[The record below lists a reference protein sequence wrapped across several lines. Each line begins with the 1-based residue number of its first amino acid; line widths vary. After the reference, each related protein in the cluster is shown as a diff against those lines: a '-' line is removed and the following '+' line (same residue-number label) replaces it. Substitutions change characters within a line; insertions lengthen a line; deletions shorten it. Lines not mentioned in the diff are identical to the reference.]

1 MPLEI
6 ERKFL
11 LEAFEPPE
19 TAVRQHI
26 EQGYIAIKD
35 DGTEVRLRRIGGSC
49 VLGVK
54 RKASGAG
61 AGSPAGS
68 PAGSTVRIEVERE
81 LGEEEFTELWPAT
94 EGARLVKERYTFD
107 ASGVTVYADVYQGEL
122 AGLRT
127 VEVEFG
133 SEAEAEAFSAPEWFG
148 AEITG
153 VKAYKNQT
161 LATGGLPKS

>member
-6 ERKFL
+6 ERKFRL
-11 LEAFEPPE
+11 DAFEPPE

-26 EQGYIAIKD
+26 DQGYIAIND
-35 DGTEVRLRRIGGSC
+35 DGTEVRLRRIGGSH

-54 RKASGAG
+54 RGKAG
-61 AGSPAGS
+61 ASA
-68 PAGSTVRIEVERE
+68 VRVEVERE

-94 EGARLVKERYTFD
+94 EGARLLKDRYTFD
-107 ASGVTVYADVYQGEL
+107 SAGVTVEVDVYQGEL
-122 AGLRT
+122 AGLLT

-133 SEAEAEAFSAPEWFG
+133 SVAEAEAFTPPDWFG

-153 VKAYKNQT
+153 VAAYKNQT
-161 LATGGLPKS
+161 LATRGLPQA

>member
-6 ERKFL
+6 ERKFRL
-11 LEAFEPPE
+11 ASFDPPPA
-19 TAVRQHI
+19 AVRQRI

-54 RKASGAG
+54 RSTAG
-61 AGSPAGS
+61 GSPA
-68 PAGSTVRIEVERE
+68 RIEVERE

-94 EGARLVKERYTFD
+94 AGARLVKDRYTFD
-107 ASGVTVYADVYQGEL
+107 EAGVTVYADVYQEEL
-122 AGLRT
+122 AGLLT
-127 VEVEFG
+127 AEVEFG
-133 SEAEAEAFSAPEWFG
+133 SVAEAEAFTPPDWFG
-148 AEITG
+148 VEITG

-161 LATGGLPKS
+161 LATRGLPEA

>member
-54 RKASGAG
+54 RKASGV
-61 AGSPAGS
+61 GSP
-68 PAGSTVRIEVERE
+68 VRIEVERE
-81 LGEEEFTELWPAT
+81 LGEQEFTELWPAT

-133 SEAEAEAFSAPEWFG
+133 SEAEAAAFSAPEWFG

-161 LATGGLPKS
+161 LATGGLPNS

>member
-6 ERKFL
+6 ERKFRL
-11 LEAFEPPE
+11 TSFEPPE

-35 DGTEVRLRRIGGSC
+35 DGTEVRLRRIGGRR

-54 RKASGAG
+54 RGTAG
-61 AGSPAGS
+61 ASA
-68 PAGSTVRIEVERE
+68 VRVEVERE
-81 LGEEEFTELWPAT
+81 LGEEEFAELWPAT
-94 EGARLVKERYTFD
+94 EGARLLKDRYTF
-107 ASGVTVYADVYQGEL
+107 ASAGVTVEVDVYQGEL

-133 SEAEAEAFSAPEWFG
+133 SVAEAEAFTPPDWFG

-153 VKAYKNQT
+153 VTAYKNQT
-161 LATGGLPKS
+161 LATRGFPAA

>member
-11 LEAFEPPE
+11 LDAFEPPR

-26 EQGYIAIKD
+26 EQGYIAIKE
-35 DGTEVRLRRIGGSC
+35 DGTEVRLRRTGAGH

-54 RKASGAG
+54 RGTSSAE
-61 AGSPAGS
+61 GSP
-68 PAGSTVRIEVERE
+68 VRVEVERE
-81 LGEEEFTELWPAT
+81 LGEREFTELWPAT
-94 EGARLVKERYTFD
+94 EGARLVKDRYTFEV
-107 ASGVTVYADVYQGEL
+107 SGVTVQVDVYQGAL

-127 VEVEFG
+127 AEVEFG
-133 SEAEAEAFSAPEWFG
+133 SEADARAFSAPEWFG

-153 VKAYKNQT
+153 VRAYQNQS
-161 LATGGLPKS
+161 LAVRGLPGD

>member
-11 LEAFEPPE
+11 LKAFEPPG
-19 TAVRQHI
+19 TAVRQRI

-35 DGTEVRLRRIGGSC
+35 DGTEVRLRRIAGSC

-54 RKASGAG
+54 RKDSSAG
-61 AGSPAGS
+61 AP
-68 PAGSTVRIEVERE
+68 VRIEVERE
-81 LGEEEFTELWPAT
+81 LGEREFTELWPAT
-94 EGARLVKERYTFD
+94 EGARLVKDRYTFE

-161 LATGGLPKS
+161 LATLGLPGS

>member
-11 LEAFEPPE
+11 LGSFEPPE

-54 RKASGAG
+54 RGK
-61 AGSPAGS
+61 AGSP
-68 PAGSTVRIEVERE
+68 VRVEVERE

-94 EGARLVKERYTFD
+94 AGAQLVKDRYTFES
-107 ASGVTVYADVYQGEL
+107 AGVTVHADVYQGEL

-127 VEVEFG
+127 AEVEFG
-133 SEAEAEAFSAPEWFG
+133 SEAEAEAFSPPDWFG

-161 LATGGLPKS
+161 LATRGLPSEA

>member
-11 LEAFEPPE
+11 LGAFEPPS

-26 EQGYIAIKD
+26 EQGYIAIRD
-35 DGTEVRLRRIGGSC
+35 DGTEVRLRRIGGSR

-54 RKASGAG
+54 RSASSAE
-61 AGSPAGS
+61 GSP
-68 PAGSTVRIEVERE
+68 VRIEVERE
-81 LGEEEFTELWPAT
+81 LGEQEFTELWPAT
-94 EGARLVKERYTFD
+94 EGARLVKDRYTFE

-133 SEAEAEAFSAPEWFG
+133 SEAQAAAFSAPEWFG

-161 LATGGLPKS
+161 LATRGMPES

>member
-11 LEAFEPPE
+11 LGSFEPPE

-35 DGTEVRLRRIGGSC
+35 DGTEVRLRRIGGSG

-54 RKASGAG
+54 RKASSAG
-61 AGSPAGS
+61 AP
-68 PAGSTVRIEVERE
+68 VRIEVERA
-81 LGEEEFTELWPAT
+81 LGEQEFTELWSAT
-94 EGARLVKERYTFD
+94 EGARLVKDRYTFD
-107 ASGVTVYADVYQGEL
+107 SSGVTVYVDVYQGEL

-133 SEAEAEAFSAPEWFG
+133 SEAEAEAFSAPDWFG

-161 LATGGLPKS
+161 LATSGMPKS

>member
-11 LEAFEPPE
+11 VGSFEPPA

-35 DGTEVRLRRIGGSC
+35 DGTEVRLRRIGGGR

-54 RKASGAG
+54 RGKGEG
-61 AGSPAGS
+61 PA
-68 PAGSTVRIEVERE
+68 VRVEVERE

-94 EGARLVKERYTFD
+94 AGARLAKDRYTFD
-107 ASGVTVYADVYQGEL
+107 AAGVTVHLDVYQGGL

-127 VEVEFG
+127 AEVEFD
-133 SEAEAEAFSAPEWFG
+133 STAEAEGFTPPDWFG
-148 AEITG
+148 TEITG
-153 VKAYKNQT
+153 VTAYKNQT
-161 LATGGLPKS
+161 LATRGLPGE